1 MSAAA
6 LAAVNQEM
14 TLTSADRQ
22 PKSPRRRGSRRRARW
37 VEDAEFVDS
46 AIAAAVVA
54 SQGQGGAVW
63 EVVTGRYAGI
73 VAASVSARGKDIR
86 VAR

>member
-1 MSAAA
+1 MNPNPAPTATFQ
-6 LAAVNQEM
+6 L
-14 TLTSADRQ
+14 
-22 PKSPRRRGSRRRARW
+22 RRRGAL
-37 VEDAEFVDS
+37 APTPQTFQFVDS

-73 VAASVSARGKDIR
+73 VAASVSARGKDVR
-86 VAR
+86 VARS